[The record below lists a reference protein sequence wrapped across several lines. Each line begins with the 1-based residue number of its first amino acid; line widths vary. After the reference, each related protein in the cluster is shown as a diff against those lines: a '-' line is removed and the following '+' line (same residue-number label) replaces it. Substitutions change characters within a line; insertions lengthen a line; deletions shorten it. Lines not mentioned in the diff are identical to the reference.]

1 MHNMGRDR
9 DRQSRF
15 GPPNNYNSSN
25 SAIPLMSLKSGTTRN
40 NYSDDLFS
48 SQNFGSSSSSSY
60 KTPEQ
65 LAFDNEFKKWEKSF
79 EDWKRAYA
87 SHPDR
92 VAYRE
97 YENKFLDVR
106 EKLME
111 KRKQI
116 YNEGP
121 GGGGSSNSFDNYLSA
136 ADAMANSILSKF
148 DSKPQ
153 KDFRDDDQYRGGYS
167 RDNRDDMYGQGSGY
181 GRDFGSNDRSYG
193 GNDRGYSSNDRN
205 YGSNDRGSSNRS
217 FGGNDRS
224 YGSNNDRGFGS
235 RERSFGGNND
245 RSFGSRERSFG
256 GNNDRSFGRNS
267 SRDDQRGGRDNNQR
281 EGRDR
286 RGLGFDKR
294 DSRGMNRGGGG
305 RDFQNRGGRDFGR
318 RNDRFGGPL
327 RKPSQEQIEKELKR
341 RDVYPN
347 TRWKLITKDPRP
359 ALVGKRAKKVN
370 NKIQKV
376 IEKKKAIAAGEV
388 PLEELP
394 FSEKVDK
401 LFEMAQKA
409 ELPKLLPGS
418 AKRRLNNIK
427 KKNDADLTADE
438 RKFVAY
444 CEYVNIK
451 RVKYFDEKKKRE
463 EEEAKQKSENPPPE
477 TAMEQEPS
485 QS

>member
-1 MHNMGRDR
+1 MGRDG

-15 GPPNNYNSSN
+15 GPPNTYKSSN
-25 SAIPLMSLKSGTTRN
+25 SAVPLMSLKSGMARN
-40 NYSDDLFS
+40 SYGDNIFPT
-48 SQNFGSSSSSSY
+48 QNFGSSMPNY

-65 LAFDNEFKKWEKSF
+65 LAFDSEFKKWEKSF

-87 SHPDR
+87 NHPDR

-97 YENKFLDVR
+97 YEKKFLDVR

-121 GGGGSSNSFDNYLSA
+121 GPATNSFDNFLSA

-148 DSKPQ
+148 GDAPPQ

-167 RDNRDDMYGQGSGY
+167 RGNNRDEMYGQGKSGSY
-181 GRDFGSNDRSYG
+181 GRNDSYGGRSGSFDRNFGTNDRSFA
-193 GNDRGYSSNDRN
+193 GND
-205 YGSNDRGSSNRS
+205 RS

-224 YGSNNDRGFGS
+224 FAGND
-235 RERSFGGNND
+235 RSFGGNN
-245 RSFGSRERSFG
+245 RSFGS
-256 GNNDRSFGRNS
+256 NDRNFNDRKGNDKGFGINDRGFSGNDRNFGRNS
-267 SRDDQRGGRDNNQR
+267 SREDQRGGRDTNQR

-286 RGLGFDKR
+286 RGLGFSNRR
-294 DSRGMNRGGGG
+294 DNFGKGGVRDRQNDRNRG
-305 RDFQNRGGRDFGR
+305 
-318 RNDRFGGPL
+318 DRFDRQT
-327 RKPSQEQIEKELKR
+327 RKPTQEQINKELNR

-347 TRWKLITKDPRP
+347 TRWNLILKDSRP
-359 ALVGKRAKKVN
+359 PLVGKRAKKVN

-376 IEKKKAIAAGEV
+376 IEKKRAIAAGEV
-388 PLEELP
+388 PLEDLP

-401 LFEMAQKA
+401 MFEMAQKA
-409 ELPKLLPGS
+409 EIPKLLPGS

-427 KKNDADLTADE
+427 KKNDADITSDE
-438 RKFVAY
+438 RKFLAY
-444 CEYVNIK
+444 CDYVNVK
-451 RVKYFDEKKKRE
+451 RQKYFDEKKKRE
-463 EEEAKQKSENPPPE
+463 EEEAKLKAENPSVNQEP
-477 TAMEQEPS
+477 MDQEPS